1 MDPLRPDTTTNSPPL
16 DESLSMPTH
25 TVTREHGCWT
35 IRVQGDLL
43 STNAKELR
51 ASLENLLSA
60 PEKQVGLRTLFLDLS
75 TATMIDSVG
84 LNLIVAIL
92 RATKQAGGAMKIQ
105 HANPNVHR
113 ILLFTRLDQQLEILK
128 AA

>member
-1 MDPLRPDTTTNSPPL
+1 MTNPL
-16 DESLSMPTH
+16 
-25 TVTREHGCWT
+25 VTREHSCLT

-43 STNAKELR
+43 STNAKEIR
-51 ASLENLLSA
+51 AALDDLLAA
-60 PEKQVGLRTLFLDLS
+60 PEKQSGLRVVFLDLT

-92 RATKQAGGAMKIQ
+92 RATKQAGATMKIS
-105 HANPNVHR
+105 HSSPNVHR
-113 ILLFTRLDQQLEILK
+113 ILLFTRLDQQVEILK